1 MMDMN
6 EIQTQFDAVM
16 DEKIHGDC
24 EAVWQSIVDNGLA
37 TKWLELL
44 QERDKVDSMDSF
56 AAYQKKLTVFF
67 SETCQT
73 ITSPGVGR
81 FIQWLESLNS
91 KFPLIGKK
99 KKWLRFYLTDH
110 YADHNE
116 EIKQVLFMIT
126 HFFEDDFTDCL
137 FPNIKTAIQTIVAKT
152 VHHFEGEKEGFIRE
166 LPGFMSDLCD
176 LAKGLDNLDELNF
189 QQAAHF
195 YVENWDEADQ
205 DDFQPVFDDDAA
217 FHEDMIKKMVDAK
230 DGLTTDLTKI
240 CIKKIYQEVDRT
252 RDDIYNSI
260 ERLKSLNMRQENDN
274 VVLELFDRF
283 ERFVDV
289 SRPYPSMEE
298 HLHSMIDELWTPT
311 YQAYVDIDQAF
322 DRMAQVDIDMFNQVI
337 DNMGHDHISIQSDLQ
352 KFAKDVAREKR
363 RNPHPALDMNQPFDE
378 VARAYQQRAEA
389 LNQIRQD
396 EGYIKLQLITYFN
409 GLIHPYQKEKTALL
423 RKWNVER
430 AAIQSI
436 KDELSG
442 VKSVLDIIRSA
453 DELIPTLNQ
462 ELDGLVSGYTTIKDA
477 FFTCC
482 KEKGITPE
490 TLKYFESLRG
500 KQFVD
505 IAQLSDE
512 ATMSK
517 IKTLVENGLIKLSVE
532 KKG

>member
-16 DEKIHGDC
+16 DEKDC
-24 EAVWQSIVDNGLA
+24 EAVRQSIVDNGLA
-37 TKWLELL
+37 IKWQELL
-44 QERDKVDSMDSF
+44 QVRDKVDSMDAF

-81 FIQWLESLNS
+81 FILWLESLNS
-91 KFPLIGKK
+91 KFPLTGKK
-99 KKWLRFYLTDH
+99 KKWLRSYLTDH
-110 YADHNE
+110 YADHKK
-116 EIKQVLFMIT
+116 EIKQVLHMIT

-152 VHHFEGEKEGFIRE
+152 VQDFEGEQDGFIRE
-166 LPGFMSDLCD
+166 LPGFMSELSDLSEGLND
-176 LAKGLDNLDELNF
+176 LEELNY
-189 QQAAHF
+189 QQASHF
-195 YVENWDEADQ
+195 YIENWDEAEQ

-230 DGLTTDLTKI
+230 DGLTINITKI
-240 CIKKIYQEVDRT
+240 RIKTICNAVGRT
-252 RDDIYNSI
+252 MEDIDNSI
-260 ERLKSLNMRQENDN
+260 ERLKSLNMREVNDK
-274 VVLELFDRF
+274 VVLDLFDRF
-283 ERFVDV
+283 ERFMDV
-289 SRPYPSMEE
+289 GRPYPNMEE
-298 HLHSMIDELWTPT
+298 HLRSMIDELWTPT
-311 YQAYVDIDQAF
+311 YRAYVDIDQAF
-322 DRMAQVDIDMFNQVI
+322 DRMARVDIDMFNQVI
-337 DNMGHDHISIQSDLQ
+337 DNMGHDHISIQSDLR
-352 KFAKDVAREKR
+352 KFARDVAREQQ
-363 RNPHPALDMNQPFDE
+363 RNPHPALDMEQPFDE
-378 VARAYQQRAEA
+378 VAHAYQQRAEA
-389 LNQIRQD
+389 LNQIHQD
-396 EGYIKLQLITYFN
+396 EDGMKLKLIMYFN
-409 GLIHPYQKEKTALL
+409 GLIQPYQKEKTGLL
-423 RKWNVER
+423 RQWNVDH
-430 AAIQSI
+430 ATIQSI

-442 VKSVLDIIRSA
+442 VKSVLNIIRKV

-482 KEKGITPE
+482 KEKGIPPE

-517 IKTLVENGLIKLSVE
+517 IKTLLENGLIKLSVE